1 VCFPRF
7 HEKKLKVFFS
17 VFVFKILEFVSIT
30 VKMEHNHGVK
40 FTVSPKRIA
49 EIKKRLDDPESYSK
63 FKKELKQIVRE
74 TATAT
79 ESMTVKKSDASMP
92 KHVDS
97 NTKSVK
103 GSDNATVL
111 KDAPPKS
118 DPSMSILVDSNT
130 KSVKGSDNAP
140 VSKDAPSKSVCDKVE
155 SSKTTVSNVN
165 RFRTFW
171 TIWWWVSR
179 IKLFVT
185 IVYSIYM
192 IMQNTSMEDISS
204 SFVDFCTV
212 ARSASSETFSFL
224 GKVGE
229 ELLIHFGFAT
239 RTLPVIQEKVEDS
252 VIQEKV
258 EDYTNSVVKMVLLS
272 CASFAVTLL
281 SNMG

>member
-40 FTVSPKRIA
+40 FTVSPKRIE

-103 GSDNATVL
+103 V
-111 KDAPPKS
+111 
-118 DPSMSILVDSNT
+118 
-130 KSVKGSDNAP
+130 SDNAP
-140 VSKDAPSKSVCDKVE
+140 VSNDAPSKSVCDKVE

-192 IMQNTSMEDISS
+192 ITQNTSMEDISS
-204 SFVDFCTV
+204 SFVGFCTV
-212 ARSASSETFSFL
+212 AGSASSETFSFL
-224 GKVGE
+224 GKVGD

-239 RTLPVIQEKVEDS
+239 RTLPVIQEKFWDDTIPLV
-252 VIQEKV
+252 
-258 EDYTNSVVKMVLLS
+258 NMVLLS